1 MMLNNEQLHHLNKLS
16 DRLEL
21 VQRRIQA
28 YRYNTP
34 LNRQQERARLLEA
47 HRRGDVYNPQFKF
60 RKTPNDWDVPF
71 RKLMRDVRPDNNLWE
86 GLLYRHLQHELARL
100 QSLATHDPQQITA
113 VTLEAHGAISPRL
126 VDQAWAALQHP
137 ATPPPPKTIP
147 DVKAADHMNDAL
159 DVAGLDAWQVV
170 INDSMNARMM
180 VASAAQEVHVGRGRR
195 FSRAG
200 IRRLLIHEVGTH
212 VFRYANGRNQPLRLL
227 RNGLVGYVV
236 AEEGLATYHEK
247 LYGVQ
252 DDAAK
257 RRYALRVLAADMAL
271 THSFYDVISFLMQY
285 TGFDEAFKVTVRAKR
300 GFTDTS
306 QPGAHIKDK
315 VYLEGYLRVTDHLH
329 AHPADY
335 DLLMSGKVSFEML
348 DWLRQLKEAGQ
359 LAPPR
364 YLPRMLQPGKSKPI

>member
-1 MMLNNEQLHHLNKLS
+1 MLNNEQLHHLNKLS

-60 RKTPNDWDVPF
+60 RKTPNDWDVPLH
-71 RKLMRDVRPDNNLWE
+71 KLMRDVRPDNNLWE

-126 VDQAWAALQHP
+126 VD
-137 ATPPPPKTIP
+137 
-147 DVKAADHMNDAL
+147 
-159 DVAGLDAWQVV
+159 
-170 INDSMNARMM
+170 
-180 VASAAQEVHVGRGRR
+180 
-195 FSRAG
+195 
-200 IRRLLIHEVGTH
+200 
-212 VFRYANGRNQPLRLL
+212 
-227 RNGLVGYVV
+227 
-236 AEEGLATYHEK
+236 
-247 LYGVQ
+247 
-252 DDAAK
+252 
-257 RRYALRVLAADMAL
+257 
-271 THSFYDVISFLMQY
+271 
-285 TGFDEAFKVTVRAKR
+285 
-300 GFTDTS
+300 
-306 QPGAHIKDK
+306 
-315 VYLEGYLRVTDHLH
+315 LRVTDHLR

-348 DWLRQLKEAGQ
+348 DWLRQLKAAGQ

-364 YLPRMLQPGKSKPI
+364 YLPHVLRLGKQQPI